1 MLRLGTSLFASPSDG
16 IGYHF
21 YRFAFIITISKFVF
35 PSFSSSSSL
44 FYFIRQSAKIQA
56 KILRRV
62 SNENKYSRSLVYRFI
77 ERKSRDRRPTVQD
90 VITHPESDLI
100 PSPRP
105 RRVPLPFRGQS
116 ALHKFSFEAGIACVH
131 LRQDKCLP
139 A

>member
-1 MLRLGTSLFASPSDG
+1 MKRNMLRLGTSLFASPSDG

-62 SNENKYSRSLVYRFI
+62 AY
-77 ERKSRDRRPTVQD
+77 PTRISIVE
-90 VITHPESDLI
+90 V
-100 PSPRP
+100 
-105 RRVPLPFRGQS
+105 
-116 ALHKFSFEAGIACVH
+116 
-131 LRQDKCLP
+131 
-139 A
+139 